1 EVGLVVPAQRALGVP
16 KGAMMH
22 NAIAKCGVLKKKS
35 GMLRRKESRRFY
47 VLTNTG
53 GIFFAKGFAAEFDS
67 LKPLL
72 TLTGSS
78 EVSLERGGSAD
89 SGYVMR
95 ITTRGNKPP
104 PQELEASSEPE
115 TVAWS
120 QVVHDVIE
128 LVGTI
133 NGDQYAA
140 QPRPLGGLRVGDEGW
155 YLEPTGRMALYTL
168 NSHRRWAVQD
178 RREYD
183 EPTVLNWIA
192 GDRMSRTSSSGSNS
206 ARLGY
211 PSQSGAAV
219 AGSSADQQSSGSPD
233 YPVNSGRGSPDP
245 APPAHPADY
254 PSQHSHSQQSMRSTS
269 ATMSHL
275 GGGGGGGGGGGTW
288 ATHAPPA
295 GPNSSFAHGGG
306 GGSRSPE
313 AGGTVVGGVL
323 VRGGRGGGG
332 DGGGGGG
339 GSADAILVGPL
350 PVLPSVFVVGKGEG
364 NSFGDEADSLV
375 LRRPSTSCSANGGGG
390 GGGSADGGR
399 GRREEQA
406 GEEVLAVTANNN
418 SHGRLGRVGR
428 WRGGGRGAGAAA
440 AAPERRP
447 SGGDSGRRP
456 LELSPGMEVLQSWL
470 QRS

>member
-1 EVGLVVPAQRALGVP
+1 
-16 KGAMMH
+16 MMH
-22 NAIAKCGVLKKKS
+22 NAIAKCGVLRKKS
-35 GMLRRKESRRFY
+35 GMLRRKESRFY

-104 PQELEASSEPE
+104 PLELEASSEPE

-192 GDRMSRTSSSGSNS
+192 GDRVSRSSSSGSNS

-211 PSQSGAAV
+211 PSQSGAA
-219 AGSSADQQSSGSPD
+219 ATGFSADQARCSAGSRSPD

-254 PSQHSHSQQSMRSTS
+254 PSQHSHTQQSMRSTT

-275 GGGGGGGGGGGTW
+275 GGGSGGGGGGGTW

-350 PVLPSVFVVGKGEG
+350 PVLPSVFVVGKEEG
-364 NSFGDEADSLV
+364 SSFGDEADSLV

-390 GGGSADGGR
+390 GGGGGSSADGGR

-406 GEEVLAVTANNN
+406 GEEMVAVTTNNN

-428 WRGGGRGAGAAA
+428 WRGGGRGAAA
-440 AAPERRP
+440 AAPERKQ
-447 SGGDSGRRP
+447 SGGESGRRP